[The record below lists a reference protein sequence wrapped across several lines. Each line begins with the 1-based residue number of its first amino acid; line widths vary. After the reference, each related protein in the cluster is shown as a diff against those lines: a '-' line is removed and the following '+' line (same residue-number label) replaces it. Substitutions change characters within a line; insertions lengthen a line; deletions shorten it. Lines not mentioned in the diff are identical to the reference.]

1 MGMTVWAMLSSEL
14 GLVLLVVAN
23 FDESQKSELK
33 TRTRAKLGLGMPKL
47 EVNAPRRE
55 AHRSTNAYQE
65 CLPVLRHESL
75 RLLSWS
81 RPRKNVPHYVELM
94 CVVLALANESLLMMF

>member
-1 MGMTVWAMLSSEL
+1 MAEDECMGMTVWAMLSSEL

-55 AHRSTNAYQE
+55 AHRSTNACQE
-65 CLPVLRHESL
+65 SVFPSSATKAYGSFSGHVQE
-75 RLLSWS
+75 
-81 RPRKNVPHYVELM
+81 K
-94 CVVLALANESLLMMF
+94 MFLIMLN

>member
-1 MGMTVWAMLSSEL
+1 MHGMTVWAMLSSEL

-55 AHRSTNAYQE
+55 AHRSTNACQE
-65 CLPVLRHESL
+65 SVFPSSATKAYGSFSGHVQE
-75 RLLSWS
+75 
-81 RPRKNVPHYVELM
+81 K
-94 CVVLALANESLLMMF
+94 MFLIMLN

>member
-1 MGMTVWAMLSSEL
+1 MAEDECMGMTVWAMLSSEL

-55 AHRSTNAYQE
+55 AHRSTTAKRVSYR
-65 CLPVLRHESL
+65 PP
-75 RLLSWS
+75 
-81 RPRKNVPHYVELM
+81 PRKPSAPFLVTSKKK
-94 CVVLALANESLLMMF
+94 CSSLC